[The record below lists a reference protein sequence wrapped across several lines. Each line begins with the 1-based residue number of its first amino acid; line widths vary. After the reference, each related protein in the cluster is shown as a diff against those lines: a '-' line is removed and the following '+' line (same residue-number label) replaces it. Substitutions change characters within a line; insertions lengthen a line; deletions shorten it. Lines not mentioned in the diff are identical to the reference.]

1 MGVEDAARET
11 ERLKRIN
18 ELAKKQKEVGLTDD
32 ERKEQALLRAEYL
45 AAFRRNLEAEL
56 NNTYIVDP
64 DGTKHKLEKK
74 SEK

>member
-1 MGVEDAARET
+1 MET

>member
-1 MGVEDAARET
+1 MET

-18 ELAKKQKEVGLTDD
+18 ELAKKQREAGLTK
-32 ERKEQALLRAEYL
+32 EEKREQAQLRADYL
-45 AAFRRNLEAEL
+45 QAFRKNFEAQL

-74 SEK
+74 NKN

>member
-1 MGVEDAARET
+1 MET

-32 ERKEQALLRAEYL
+32 ERREQAQLRSEYL
-45 AAFRRNLEAEL
+45 AAFRKNFETQLE
-56 NNTYIVDP
+56 NTYIVDP

-74 SEK
+74 SNK